1 MREALKEAIKAFH
14 EGEVP
19 VGAVVIH
26 EDRVIG
32 RGHNQVER
40 LKDPTAHA
48 EIIAI
53 TAAANTL
60 GDWRLDGCEIYVTK
74 EPCPMCAGAIM
85 LSRIKK
91 CVFGIKDEKMGA
103 LLSRYSIKREDLEIY
118 YGVLADDCL
127 NLLQEFFR
135 RLRV

>member
-32 RGHNQVER
+32 RGHNQVEH